1 MSALYSRIR
10 KSPFVIVTFLVLAKM
25 QLFRYTLFG
34 GTQITLL
41 LVDLMSAL
49 LITSLIELL
58 IPKRFKVAA
67 YGGYWLIASLT
78 LLGAAVYF
86 RYFGSVATYTSLFSV
101 NQLPQVKSSI
111 ESLITP
117 VEFLYLVDGLIYVIG
132 FLVAKALHYRK
143 RNSLQFLMP
152 VERKTRALPKTWL
165 SLFVIL
171 GLLLTV
177 FTVRSATS
185 TPNELK
191 RAEMLGFPNY
201 QLSVLWQAL
210 TTSKPE
216 PSTIDMP
223 ALAAE
228 MGELRSKASLDTQA
242 GSDLGGDTDKDSKTA
257 ASPLADADKAFGVH
271 KGSNLVLVQLE
282 ATQNFV
288 INLKVGGQEVTPV
301 INKLLKDSLYFPN
314 VFQQIGQGNTSD
326 AEFMSNTSIY
336 PTATV
341 AMSKEYSDRAL
352 PALPKLLKEQ
362 GYTTMTLHA
371 NDVTFWDR
379 NKMYPALGF
388 DTYYDKPAFT
398 NDHFNSYGASD
409 KELYRVGLT
418 KMSAAAKKG
427 RPFYAQFVSL
437 SSHHP
442 FKIPEEFQALDLPE
456 DLAGTE
462 LGDYLQ
468 ALHYTDEALGT
479 LIEGLKAEGLWDNTI
494 LAFYGDHAG
503 LQVAQNDPVEVSAK
517 LGIAYDSRLS
527 RFNIPF
533 VIHTPANTHAVVE
546 RTGGQVDILPTLANL
561 LGLDV
566 NSDTFMAFGHDLL
579 NVKSNVIGMRYYLP
593 TGSFFNDEILFVP
606 GKGFEDGTAI
616 SLKTHEPVTDIAAY
630 QKDYDYVLAWM
641 KLSDD
646 YVAQLPKR

>member
-1 MSALYSRIR
+1 
-10 KSPFVIVTFLVLAKM
+10 VIVTFLVLAKM
-25 QLFRYTLFG
+25 QLFRFTLFG
-34 GTQITLL
+34 GTQITSL

-58 IPKRFKVAA
+58 VPKRFKTVA

-117 VEFLYLVDGLIYVIG
+117 VEFLYLADGLIYVIG
-132 FLVAKALHYRK
+132 FLVAKALHYSK
-143 RNSLQFLMP
+143 RNSPKVLIP
-152 VERKTRALPKTWL
+152 SERKARPLSKTWL
-165 SLFVIL
+165 SLFVIM
-171 GLLLTV
+171 GLLLTI
-177 FTVRSATS
+177 FTVRSATT

-210 TTSKPE
+210 TTTKPE

-223 ALAAE
+223 ALATE
-228 MGELRSKASLDTQA
+228 MVELRAQASLDTQA
-242 GSDLGGDTDKDSKTA
+242 GSGIGKDTGNDSKLATNQ
-257 ASPLADADKAFGVH
+257 LADADKAFGVH

-288 INLKVGGQEVTPV
+288 INLEVGGQEVTPV
-301 INKLLKDSLYFPN
+301 INQLLKESLYFPN

-336 PTATV
+336 PMATV
-341 AMSKEYSDRAL
+341 PMSKEFSNRAL
-352 PALPKLLKEQ
+352 PSLPKLLEEQ

-379 NKMYPALGF
+379 DKMYPALGF
-388 DTYYDKPAFT
+388 DTYFDKPAFE
-398 NDHFNSYGASD
+398 NDNFNSFGASD

-418 KMSAAAKKG
+418 KLSAAAKKG
-427 RPFYAQFVSL
+427 KPFYAQFVSL

-442 FKIPEEFQALDLPE
+442 FKIPEEFQTLDLPE
-456 DLAGTE
+456 DLVGTE

-479 LIEGLKAEGLWDNTI
+479 LIAGMKAEGLWDNTI
-494 LAFYGDHAG
+494 LAFYGDHFG
-503 LQVAQNDPVEVSAK
+503 LQVAQNDPLEVSAK

-527 RFNIPF
+527 RFNIPL
-533 VIHTPANTHAVVE
+533 VIHTPSNKQAVVE

-561 LGLDV
+561 LGLNV

-579 NVKSNVIGMRYYLP
+579 NIETNVIGMRYYLP
-593 TGSFFNDEILFVP
+593 TGSFFNDDILFVP

-616 SLKTHEPVTDIAAY
+616 SLKTHEPVTDFAAY
-630 QKDYDYVLAWM
+630 KKDYDYVLAWM
-641 KLSDD
+641 KLSDE
-646 YVAQLPKR
+646 YVSQLPKR